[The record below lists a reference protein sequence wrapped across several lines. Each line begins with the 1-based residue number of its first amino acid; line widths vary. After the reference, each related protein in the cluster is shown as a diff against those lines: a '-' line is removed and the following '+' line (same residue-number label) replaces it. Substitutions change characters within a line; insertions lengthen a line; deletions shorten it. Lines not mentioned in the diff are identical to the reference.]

1 MKTMLCFG
9 YFHIFNP
16 WKLSNIEYPFHSAE
30 IMQNDFNISQYIGQ
44 YLITIIT
51 FIYVFLQQMIQL
63 LVRAETSCRIYT
75 ESLQSLVASE

>member
-1 MKTMLCFG
+1 
-9 YFHIFNP
+9 
-16 WKLSNIEYPFHSAE
+16 
-30 IMQNDFNISQYIGQ
+30 MQNDFNISQYIGQ